1 MTLLQNYFHEYKKL
15 SKCYNNRI
23 KVQTYKDKLTVF
35 LRHCKKLFDFA
46 HCKCDSFDS
55 CFSHRDKKV
64 PIIER
69 SFLLEQRSDRKLY
82 IGPQDLKQSTKFQK
96 RKDRKRRHE
105 EFSLPYTSR
114 SDEDDTLSYESSST
128 NTDDEFLP
136 AKTSTK
142 RICLDTKSKTDV
154 SGEEKKLQKG
164 IVVAKAKILPFFAEA
179 FDRI

>member
-1 MTLLQNYFHEYKKL
+1 MNIRNYLNATIIALKYRLTKINLLFSWGIPRNCLILLTASVIPFTLLFVIKIKKL
-15 SKCYNNRI
+15 
-23 KVQTYKDKLTVF
+23 
-35 LRHCKKLFDFA
+35 
-46 HCKCDSFDS
+46 
-55 CFSHRDKKV
+55 

-105 EFSLPYTSR
+105 ELSLPYTSR
-114 SDEDDTLSYESSST
+114 SDEDDTLSYESSNT
-128 NTDDEFLP
+128 NTDDEFFP

-164 IVVAKAKILPFFAEA
+164 IVFAKAKSFPFFSEA